1 MIRSL
6 LVFIVLLI
14 IIQPSSRL
22 PGSFNYRLKLD
33 FRKSVGSRENPIAR
47 FEYEYQKLVDP
58 QTLEIPA
65 GMRKLELEFQKQIPE
80 RRNIFVN
87 GARVEERVYR
97 LSGPFNVGG
106 RTRAAILDIRNENV
120 IIAGGVSGGV
130 WKTTDGGNSWI
141 QTNDPNASSSVT
153 CMTQDTRPGKEDILY
168 FGTGELVG
176 NSPRSLSA
184 PFRGDGVFKST
195 DGGNTWFQLAS
206 TNDSEE
212 SRFGSQ
218 FQYNWAL
225 VANPHRSD
233 VDEVFL
239 ASFGGILRSQ
249 DGGDSWNAVLGE
261 ELFNLNGTI
270 DLNTVNAPCYTNIH
284 QTSEGYFLAT
294 LSQNNCSGNDRY
306 GDAGIYFS
314 VDGENWVSITP
325 IPDILLAER
334 TVIGSSGN
342 IIYFLIQG
350 NNESVVSLL
359 RLEITEV
366 NGQIPSGLWSDLSDN
381 IPMLGGQVGDFDSQS
396 SYNMVVSVHPDDP
409 NIVYVGGT
417 NLYRSTDG
425 FTSTNNT
432 KWIGGYSPDND
443 ASRYPNH
450 HPDQHLI
457 LYYPSNHNRM
467 LSFNDGGIRL
477 TQNNRADSVTWSS
490 LNNGFVTSQFYQ
502 VSQQLDEAS
511 HFIVGGMQDNG
522 VYVKNAPIENSPWTR
537 ILGGDGGFSY
547 ISNGRNF
554 YYASIQNSQIY
565 RMRLNGENNLT
576 SYARV
581 DPAGAGEEENQEYL
595 FINPYIL
602 DPKNNNRMFL
612 AGGNVIWRNNNLV
625 QIPGGKQDP
634 TSINWETL
642 EDSELSAG
650 VYTAIAKSAVPGTDR
665 VYAAGWLLSENP
677 ETYFVRIDQAS
688 ERFDEQVKFLNTD
701 AFVPGS
707 HIGCIALDP
716 EDPDHLIVAITNYL
730 VPSLFESFDGG
741 ESFEDISGNLE
752 EEPDG
757 TGDGPSI
764 RWAEIIP
771 TLSGQM
777 VFVGTSVGLFSTT
790 EIDGQ
795 NTQWVKESPEVIG
808 RAVVNSMNYR
818 HLDGRLVIGTH
829 GTGVY
834 EVLIDDHKVIERP
847 DPGTGFSILNAYP
860 NPMQDFTTISYQLPE
875 DGVVKADILSASG
888 QLVKT
893 ILWGSQYAGDNILTW
908 DATNTAGSK
917 VRNGMYFCRI
927 GYQNQSEGVRIM
939 VSR

>member
-1 MIRSL
+1 
-6 LVFIVLLI
+6 
-14 IIQPSSRL
+14 
-22 PGSFNYRLKLD
+22 
-33 FRKSVGSRENPIAR
+33 
-47 FEYEYQKLVDP
+47 
-58 QTLEIPA
+58 
-65 GMRKLELEFQKQIPE
+65 MRKLELEFQKHIPE
-80 RRNIFVN
+80 RRNLFVN
-87 GARVEERVYR
+87 GARIEERAYR

-106 RTRAAILDIRNENV
+106 RTRAAVLDVRNENV

-130 WKTTDGGNSWI
+130 WKTTNGGNSWI
-141 QTNDPNASSSVT
+141 QTNDPNSSSSVT
-153 CMTQDTRPGKEDILY
+153 CMAQDVRPGKEDILY

-206 TNDSEE
+206 TDDSEE

-225 VANPHRSD
+225 VANPFRSD
-233 VDEVFL
+233 IDEVYL

-249 DGGDSWNAVLGE
+249 DGGDTWNAVLGE
-261 ELFNLNGTI
+261 ELFNLPDTV

-284 QTSEGYFLAT
+284 QTSNGYYLAT
-294 LSQNNCSGNDRY
+294 LSENNCSGNDKY
-306 GDAGIYFS
+306 GAAGIYFS
-314 VDGENWVSITP
+314 VDGNNWVNITP
-325 IPDILLAER
+325 LQKAAFAER

-342 IIYFLIQG
+342 VIYFLAQG
-350 NNESVVSLL
+350 TNDSQVSIL
-359 RLEITEV
+359 RLTITGV
-366 NGQIPSGLWSDLSDN
+366 NGNTPTGNWANLSDN
-381 IPMLGGQVGDFDSQS
+381 VPMLGGQVGDYDSQS
-396 SYNMVVSVHPDDP
+396 SYNMVVSVHPTDP
-409 NIVYVGGT
+409 NVVYIGGT

-457 LYYPSNHNRM
+457 IYYPSNHNRM

-477 TQNNRADSVTWSS
+477 TQNNRADSVQWSS

-502 VSQQLDEAS
+502 VSQQPDEAS
-511 HFIVGGMQDNG
+511 HVIVGGMQDNG

-537 ILGGDGGFSY
+537 ILGGDGAFSY
-547 ISNGRNF
+547 VSSGRNF

-565 RMRLNGENNLT
+565 RMTLNGENNLT

-581 DPAGAGEEENQEYL
+581 DPAGGGEEEGQEYL
-595 FINPYIL
+595 FINPYVL
-602 DPKNNNRMFL
+602 DPMNNNRMFL

-625 QIPGGKQDP
+625 QIPSGKQDA
-634 TSINWETL
+634 TSINWETID
-642 EDSELSAG
+642 DSELSEG
-650 VYTAIAKSAVPGTDR
+650 VYTAIVKSTVPGVDR
-665 VYAAGWLLSENP
+665 VYAAGWFISENP

-688 ERFDEQVKFLNTD
+688 ERFEEQVEFLNTD

-707 HIGCIALDP
+707 HISCIALDP
-716 EDPDHLIVAITNYL
+716 EDPDHLIVAITNYH

-757 TGDGPSI
+757 GGDGPSI
-764 RWAEIIP
+764 RWAEIVP
-771 TLSGQM
+771 TLSGQL

-790 EIDGQ
+790 TIDGS

-808 RAVVNSMNYR
+808 RAVVNSLNYR
-818 HLDGRLVIGTH
+818 QLDGRLVIGTH

-847 DPGTGFSILNAYP
+847 TTENGFSILNAYP
-860 NPMQDFTTISYQLPE
+860 NPMQDLTTIKYQLPAN
-875 DGVVKADILSASG
+875 GIVRADILNGTG

-893 ILWGSQYAGDNILTW
+893 ILWGSQYVGENILTW
-908 DATNTAGSK
+908 DATNSAGSK
-917 VRNGMYFCRI
+917 VRNGIYFCRI
-927 GYQNQSEGVRIM
+927 LYQNRSEGVRIA